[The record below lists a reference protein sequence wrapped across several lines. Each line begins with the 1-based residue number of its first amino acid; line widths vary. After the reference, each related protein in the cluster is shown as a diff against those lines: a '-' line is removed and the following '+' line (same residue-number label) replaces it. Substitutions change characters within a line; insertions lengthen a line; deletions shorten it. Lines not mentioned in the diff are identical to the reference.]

1 MSSEPALLPDD
12 PAMVQD
18 IPEAGDRQT
27 NGRPFAA
34 ENASVQPREWEP
46 EEEEEIPLNAE
57 EATVLVLSF
66 LRRMGKRVITPRKA
80 VLTDSVFVVDV
91 ELKKA
96 AAVVHIDRNTR
107 EIVEFTIQPE
117 VKEPKPL
124 PIPSRRILI
133 LLGAVTTVVV
143 LAMVLTF
150 FKLWNVAYVLSQVNS
165 DHLIIGG
172 GVLGVVGIAYLL
184 YRRFRG

>member
-1 MSSEPALLPDD
+1 MSSEPALMPDD

-18 IPEAGDRQT
+18 IPEAGNQQT
-27 NGRPFAA
+27 NGRSFAT
-34 ENASVQPREWEP
+34 ENASVQPRGWEP

-66 LRRMGKRVITPRKA
+66 LRRMGKRIITPRKA
-80 VLTDSVFVVDV
+80 ILTDSVFIVDV

-124 PIPSRRILI
+124 PIPTKRILMI
-133 LLGAVTTVVV
+133 LGAVTVVI
-143 LAMVLTF
+143 VLTMLF
-150 FKLWNVAYVLSQVNS
+150 TFYRLNAAIILSMVKTDQF
-165 DHLIIGG
+165 IIGA
-172 GVLGVVGIAYLL
+172 GVLGIVGLVFLL